1 MSVEGRIASK
11 VFDEQLSAIPGGTSL
26 HPAVMRSMQRPYVNP
41 WSSEFI
47 AFYEETLALL
57 KRLYNTRQDVL
68 VMMGPIRLAMDAVIC
83 SLFEAGENN
92 TMAIAVNGYW
102 SELFKEI
109 ALAHGISPIIIQT
122 EWGLPIDPE
131 MVRRQLDAAGSR
143 KLKALFVTHVETSTG
158 VLNPVDELGKVARE
172 RGLIYVV
179 DSAQTLGAI
188 EVRMDDWGIDFC
200 LSGNHKCMSTPA
212 GLTYIGISER
222 GWQAIERRKN
232 PIKGWYS
239 NLLVWRDVWMKQQ
252 SGFFT
257 FPVTLVFGLRAAL
270 DLMVEMGLSELYRRY
285 AQVSKALRYGV
296 SEMGLQLVVNGHK
309 CPGCDSKGQFCAN
322 TATAVRYPP
331 GIRHEE
337 FAGLM
342 HQQYGLSI
350 AGTYGPLAGE
360 AFRVGP
366 TGLLQISR
374 GFTLNLLTCMS
385 MAFRRLGYPCNVDEA
400 IKTAE
405 IVFSEETSTPI

>member
-366 TGLLQISR
+366 QACFRLVVGLH
-374 GFTLNLLTCMS
+374 
-385 MAFRRLGYPCNVDEA
+385 
-400 IKTAE
+400 
-405 IVFSEETSTPI
+405 